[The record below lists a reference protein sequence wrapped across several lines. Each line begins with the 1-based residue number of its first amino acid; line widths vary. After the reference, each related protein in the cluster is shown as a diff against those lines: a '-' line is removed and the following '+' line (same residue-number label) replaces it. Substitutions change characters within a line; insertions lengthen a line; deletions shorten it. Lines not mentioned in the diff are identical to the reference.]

1 MPRLAVI
8 VVAAAIV
15 FWIYT
20 IVDCAL
26 FDRLRVRGLAKGWWV
41 AIAVL
46 LPVVGGVLWFMIGR
60 GRRSAVR
67 SHGGQFAPDD
77 DPEFLRRLGTDA
89 QQEDRIRRLEQ
100 ELAELDDETDASG
113 PTAPEHP
120 AEPGDPGAGHPSRG
134 DRGPRDAPDSGDSPG
149 RSHD

>member
-41 AIAVL
+41 AIVVL
-46 LPVVGGVLWFMIGR
+46 LPVVGGVLWLVIGR
-60 GRRSAVR
+60 GRRGAR
-67 SHGGQFAPDD
+67 SHGGQLAPDD
-77 DPEFLRRLGTDA
+77 DPEFLRGLRADA
-89 QQEDRIRRLEQ
+89 RQEERIRRLEQ
-100 ELAELDDETDASG
+100 ELAELDDESDASG
-113 PTAPEHP
+113 SADGDRP